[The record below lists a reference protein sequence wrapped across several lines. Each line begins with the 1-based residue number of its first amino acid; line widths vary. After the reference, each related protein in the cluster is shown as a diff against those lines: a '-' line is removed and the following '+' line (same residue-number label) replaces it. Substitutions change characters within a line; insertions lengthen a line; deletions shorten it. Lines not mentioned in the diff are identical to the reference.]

1 MPDSTPSTSAS
12 ALASP
17 LASSPGA
24 RNWQAQLHLGFADDG
39 GTTRLIE
46 RRHSGPL
53 RVQKPLYPEGGKIC
67 HAIILHPPGGV
78 VGGDQLAISAH
89 IGSNSHALLTTPG
102 AGKWYKAN
110 GHVSAQQVT
119 FDVASA
125 AKLEWLPQESI
136 FFDAA
141 VVNLQQT
148 ITLAQDASY
157 IGWEILCFGRRASN
171 ERFGSGQIRQKLRI
185 LRAGK
190 LIWWEQGAMVAQAAA
205 QAAQAETMHSPLGL
219 GGRTVCATLIAVGKA
234 LPAASLT
241 ALRERVVGLVGVGAG
256 EFGISQTKAV
266 LVARYLGDSSELARQ
281 IMVAVW
287 QHVRP
292 HVMGCAAQVPRIWNT

>member
-1 MPDSTPSTSAS
+1 MPDSTIIST
-12 ALASP
+12 
-17 LASSPGA
+17 GA

-53 RVQKPLYPEGGKIC
+53 RVQKALYPEGGKIC
-67 HAIILHPPGGV
+67 HAIVLHPPGGV
-78 VGGDQLAISAH
+78 VGGDQLAITAR

-110 GHVSAQQVT
+110 GHVSAQQIQFT
-119 FDVASA
+119 VAAA

-141 VVNLQQT
+141 VVDLQQT
-148 ITLAQDASY
+148 IHLAQDACY

-171 ERFGSGQIRQKLRI
+171 ERFNSGQIRQKLRI
-185 LRAGK
+185 ERDGK
-190 LIWWEQGAMVAQAAA
+190 LIWWEQGGVVAQSEA
-205 QAAQAETMHSPLGL
+205 MHSPLGL
-219 GGRTVCATLIAVGKA
+219 GGKTVCATLVAVGQS
-234 LPAASLT
+234 LPAASLA
-241 ALRERVVGLVGVGAG
+241 ALREQVNALIGAG